1 MFFMTLGILFQC
13 YAAGTLA
20 FHQDFCLLSCFGW
33 CKVLHR
39 WLSVMSL
46 EYFQAPGLDLIRIS
60 LFLRWAI
67 CFPQNG
73 MEIHSKNVFKAKCQ
87 VSARVGWRWE
97 FTEFK
102 KSPCWE
108 HLPKK
113 GPLTKIDRS
122 IKNGAKYYQIWGKKN
137 KKIQSFPFL
146 LCHKLIISSG
156 LFHVKL
162 KKKNKNTA
170 AIFFAFEFT
179 FMVSVGNG
187 RLL

>member
-1 MFFMTLGILFQC
+1 M
-13 YAAGTLA
+13 
-20 FHQDFCLLSCFGW
+20 
-33 CKVLHR
+33 
-39 WLSVMSL
+39 
-46 EYFQAPGLDLIRIS
+46 IRIS

-113 GPLTKIDRS
+113 GPLTKIESATQEQNKARS
-122 IKNGAKYYQIWGKKN
+122 GEKKQIKTNLSHSYFAINWQSQVDYSTLNKKN
-137 KKIQSFPFL
+137 PPLLPYFL
-146 LCHKLIISSG
+146 HLS
-156 LFHVKL
+156 
-162 KKKNKNTA
+162 
-170 AIFFAFEFT
+170 

-187 RLL
+187 RLLEWKRSREATLSTCLPVLQPASWPFMLPGSPEQNASDRDSQCGRRL